1 MSRHAAWLLPLLLP
15 LGAQPAAA
23 QRILGKDAE
32 ACARGEPSI
41 RVTATGL
48 RDRTGRIKLE
58 LYPANADDFLKDD
71 TLLRRE
77 GKVFRRVWAR
87 MPKEGPVSICIR
99 VPSRGRYALLFTH
112 DRDGRNK
119 FNVFQD
125 GAGLPGNR
133 RIGRSWPLVS
143 DGEINVGGGVTMI
156 TVRVQYLRGVSGFA
170 PLNSLN

>member
-1 MSRHAAWLLPLLLP
+1 MSKHAAWLLPLLLS

-143 DGEINVGGGVTMI
+143 DGEVNVGGGVTMI

-170 PLNSLN
+170 PLSSLN